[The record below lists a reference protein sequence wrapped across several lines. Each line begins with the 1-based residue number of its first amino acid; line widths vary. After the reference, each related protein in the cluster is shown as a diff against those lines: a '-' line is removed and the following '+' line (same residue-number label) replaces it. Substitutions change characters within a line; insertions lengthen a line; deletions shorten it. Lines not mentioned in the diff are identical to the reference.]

1 MTYMYASPNTL
12 VLQHRNLPANFPKDQ
27 PTYEQSGWCTM
38 ENAAASLQ
46 TEVGGSLYVLG
57 QGFGRQDARERRTP
71 TEMAAIFADE
81 NQTKFVGKGDRP
93 AVAKLYATLHE
104 KLLSFD
110 ERRMRFLVSF
120 ADYAV
125 NEVLGLG
132 RAVCIFWMF
141 SLFALLVA
149 ILLTVW
155 PNTLVVVMG
164 CWFSSLLS
172 LFFIPSRE
180 FRRFQARSFA
190 SLLCQTSR
198 IAQSV

>member
-1 MTYMYASPNTL
+1 
-12 VLQHRNLPANFPKDQ
+12 
-27 PTYEQSGWCTM
+27 M

-110 ERRMRFLVSF
+110 ESRKRFLVTF

-125 NEVLGLG
+125 NDVFGIRL
-132 RAVCIFWMF
+132 AVFIVWAG
-141 SLFALLVA
+141 SLFALLLV
-149 ILLTVW
+149 ILVTVVW
-155 PNTLVVVMG
+155 PNTFFATIG
-164 CWFSSLLS
+164 CWICTMIS
-172 LFFIPSRE
+172 LFFLPSRE
-180 FRRFQARSFA
+180 FRRFQARSVVA
-190 SLLCQTSR
+190 LVCCRSEVSHESR
-198 IAQSV
+198 SVAPDAPPRSAHATYGVV